1 MKEWYKEYDWFYE
14 KWWKENKDEIIPEF
28 LEKLTPEDK
37 ASHSEEEWVEWI
49 KEKYRECVIEQC
61 FGLEHYRETHREEW
75 EKEFQENKSKIGEML
90 YTHLMWK

>member
-14 KWWKENKDEIIPEF
+14 GWWKENKDEIIPEF

-49 KEKYRECVIEQC
+49 KDKYREIVIEQC
-61 FGLEHYRETHREEW
+61 FGLEHYRETHKE
-75 EKEFQENKSKIGEML
+75 EFQESLPKIYDML
-90 YTHLMWK
+90 AKVMWN

>member
-37 ASHSEEEWVEWI
+37 ASHSEEEVC
-49 KEKYRECVIEQC
+49 K
-61 FGLEHYRETHREEW
+61 
-75 EKEFQENKSKIGEML
+75 
-90 YTHLMWK
+90 